1 MTEFQGQIVA
11 LSTRA
16 ASHATAAAA
25 AQAELRKRDTI
36 INAQAEEIAA
46 LKEEIEGL
54 KGEAKAGKNVFRKD

>member
-25 AQAELRKRDTI
+25 AQSELRKRGAI

-46 LKEEIEGL
+46 LKSRIEELE
-54 KGEAKAGKNVFRKD
+54 KAAGAPADDAG